1 VTKINN
7 LVSLLST
14 KNRKIMY
21 QFFVRLER
29 YVKDALAKPP
39 KITEEQQKVKIENET
54 VPANKYN

>member
-1 VTKINN
+1 
-7 LVSLLST
+7 
-14 KNRKIMY
+14 MY